1 MNSVSMISFSRW
13 ITIQAYVEPNL
24 KITTR
29 ILPVIIQKIIPK
41 FLFLESTK
49 ILERNDAKHV

>member
-1 MNSVSMISFSRW
+1 MNYYCDK
-13 ITIQAYVEPNL
+13 IQAHVEPNL

-29 ILPVIIQKIIPK
+29 ILLVIIQKTIPK
-41 FLFLESTK
+41 LESTK

>member
-1 MNSVSMISFSRW
+1 MNYYCDK
-13 ITIQAYVEPNL
+13 IQAHVEPNL

-29 ILPVIIQKIIPK
+29 ILPVINFQKTIPK
-41 FLFLESTK
+41 LESTK

>member
-1 MNSVSMISFSRW
+1 MNYYCDK
-13 ITIQAYVEPNL
+13 IQAHVEPNL

>member
-1 MNSVSMISFSRW
+1 MNYYCGK
-13 ITIQAYVEPNL
+13 IQAHVEPNL

-29 ILPVIIQKIIPK
+29 ILPVIIQKTIPK
-41 FLFLESTK
+41 LESTK